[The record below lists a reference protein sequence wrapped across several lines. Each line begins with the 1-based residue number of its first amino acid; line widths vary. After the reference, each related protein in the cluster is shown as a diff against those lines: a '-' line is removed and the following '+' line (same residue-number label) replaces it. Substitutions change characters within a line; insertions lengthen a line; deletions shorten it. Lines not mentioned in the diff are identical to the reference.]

1 MGLMDRNSILILDD
15 EYDIVTIIKTALER
29 KKYSAFGFTEPLM
42 AIRHFNTNSINY
54 GLVISDMRMP
64 AMNGFDFIN
73 GVRQIKSEIKIL
85 LMTAFAVEE
94 EDSDFTMRFKSH
106 NIEGFL
112 RKPFSIRQLNKMVK
126 NHM

>member
-1 MGLMDRNSILILDD
+1 MS
-15 EYDIVTIIKTALER
+15 
-29 KKYSAFGFTEPLM
+29 
-42 AIRHFNTNSINY
+42 
-54 GLVISDMRMP
+54 

-112 RKPFSIRQLNKMVK
+112 HKPFSIRQLNKMVK

>member
-1 MGLMDRNSILILDD
+1 MS
-15 EYDIVTIIKTALER
+15 
-29 KKYSAFGFTEPLM
+29 
-42 AIRHFNTNSINY
+42 
-54 GLVISDMRMP
+54 

-73 GVRQIKSEIKIL
+73 GVMQIKSEIKIL

-112 RKPFSIRQLNKMVK
+112 HKPFWIRQLNKMVK

>member
-1 MGLMDRNSILILDD
+1 
-15 EYDIVTIIKTALER
+15 
-29 KKYSAFGFTEPLM
+29 
-42 AIRHFNTNSINY
+42 
-54 GLVISDMRMP
+54 
-64 AMNGFDFIN
+64 MNGFDFIN

-112 RKPFSIRQLNKMVK
+112 HKPFSIRQLNKMVK